1 MKIWIGTAGV
11 PVSSKERSTLGG
23 LKRISELGLNAF
35 ECEFVRGV
43 KMSDGM
49 AREVGELASKLKIRL
64 SIHAPYF
71 INLCSLEKEK
81 LEASKKR
88 ILDTVERAHFMHA
101 YTIVFHPGYYGKLSE
116 REAFQRVKEACE
128 DLTDRMK
135 DQGFDDVELGLETT
149 GKVSQFG
156 TLDEIIE
163 ICKEVKGCSVIVDF
177 AHLYARAG
185 GRINFS
191 EIFDKLSVL
200 KLKHLHSHFSGMEFT
215 PVKLTGKGNEK
226 RHLNL
231 TEGAK
236 PDYKPLVKEI
246 LKRKIDI
253 TLICESPN
261 LEGDALFLK
270 GMFEKAGHEFK

>member
-1 MKIWIGTAGV
+1 LRIWIGTAGV
-11 PVSSKERSTLGG
+11 PISSKERSTSGG
-23 LKRISELGLNAF
+23 IKRVSELGLNAF

-43 KMSDGM
+43 KMSKEM
-49 AREVGELASKLKIRL
+49 AEEVGKLASQLKVKL
-64 SIHAPYF
+64 SVHAPYF
-71 INLCSLEKEK
+71 VNLCSLEKEK

-88 ILDTVERAHFMHA
+88 ILDTVERAHSMHA
-101 YTIVFHPGYYGKLSE
+101 YTIVFHPGYYGKLTE
-116 REAFQRVKEACE
+116 REAFQKVKEACE
-128 DLTDRMK
+128 DIMDKMR

-163 ICKEVKGCSVIVDF
+163 ICKEVRGCSIVVDF
-177 AHLYARAG
+177 AHIYARQA
-185 GRINFS
+185 GRIDFS
-191 EIFDKLSVL
+191 YIFDKLSTL
-200 KLKHLHSHFSGMEFT
+200 RLKHLHSHFSGMEFS
-215 PVKLTGKGNEK
+215 PVKLTGKGNER

-231 TEGAK
+231 TDGAK
-236 PDYKPLVKEI
+236 PDYKPLVKEV

-270 GMFEKAGHEFK
+270 SMFEKAGYEF